1 MGFMKI
7 LGRILILYKE
17 IENDKEGNFLFFLKK
32 RYVILILSFICKKK
46 KKRKKIII
54 KIIRGI

>member
-17 IENDKEGNFLFFLKK
+17 TENDKEGNLLLFLKK
-32 RYVILILSFICKKK
+32 SLNCLWFSFKKNSCVLILQKQKMNEAF
-46 KKRKKIII
+46 
-54 KIIRGI
+54 

>member
-17 IENDKEGNFLFFLKK
+17 TENDKEGNLLLFLKK
-32 RYVILILSFICKKK
+32 RYVTLIPSSICKKK
-46 KKRKKIII
+46 KKRKKTTI
-54 KIIRGI
+54 KITRGI